1 MKPLVIVVGS
11 FVQDL
16 VFASNRFPSPG
27 ETTLGTFSFGP
38 GGKGSNQAV
47 ASARAGVAT
56 RFIGAVGNDTFG
68 AGARAFHRSEGI
80 DSRLIIKERHATG
93 TAAIMDDREGRNQIV
108 VAIGA
113 SAQITPRDV
122 PASWLRGARV
132 VIAQHEASL
141 SINAHVFRA
150 ARRLGATTILNPAPM
165 RADFDPAVLRHVDVL
180 VPNETEFVAL
190 ARLAGKNIDES
201 TLAHLDDAA
210 LQQLCRHLGVPVVIA
225 TLGARGCFVSLADRF
240 ARITRHRVKVVDS
253 TGAGDAFVGNLA
265 AGLVK
270 FQNDILRAAHFAN
283 AAAALSVTKPGTSR
297 SMPTFRESLKLASA
311 KTVLFTGR

>member
-1 MKPLVIVVGS
+1 MKPLVVVVGS

-16 VFASNRFPSPG
+16 VFVSDRFPVSG
-27 ETTLGTFSFGP
+27 ETTLGTFSLGP

-47 ASARAGVAT
+47 ACARAGVAT
-56 RFIGAVGNDTFG
+56 RFIGAVGEDTFG

-80 DSRLIIKERHATG
+80 DSRLIPKKRHATG
-93 TAAIMDDREGRNQIV
+93 TAAIMVDREGRNQIV

-122 PASWLRGARV
+122 PASWLRGARF

-150 ARRLGATTILNPAPM
+150 ARRRGATTILNPAPM
-165 RADFDPAVLRHVDVL
+165 RADFDRAVLRHVDIL
-180 VPNETEFVAL
+180 VPNETEFAAL
-190 ARLAGKNIDES
+190 VRHVRPNLDES
-201 TLAHLDDAA
+201 TIAHLDDRS
-210 LQQLCRHLGVPVVIA
+210 LQQLCRHLGVPAVIV
-225 TLGARGCFVSLADRF
+225 TLGARGCFVSLTDHS
-240 ARITRHRVKVVDS
+240 ARIAGHPIKVVDS

-270 FQNDILRAAHFAN
+270 FQDDIFRAAHFAN
-283 AAAALSVTKPGTSR
+283 AAAALSVTKPGTSN
-297 SMPTFRESLKLASA
+297 SMPTFHNSMKLASR
-311 KTVLFTGR
+311 VLA

>member
-1 MKPLVIVVGS
+1 MKPLVVVVGS

-16 VFASNRFPSPG
+16 VFLSDHFPTPG
-27 ETTLGTFSFGP
+27 ETTLGTFSLGP

-56 RFIGAVGNDTFG
+56 RFIGAVGDDTFG
-68 AGARAFHRSEGI
+68 AGARAFHRTEGI
-80 DSRLIIKERHATG
+80 DSRLIIKKRHATG
-93 TAAIMDDREGRNQIV
+93 TAAIMVDREGRNQIV

-113 SAQITPRDV
+113 SAQISPRDV

-141 SINAHVFRA
+141 AINAHVFRA
-150 ARRLGATTILNPAPM
+150 ARRIGATTILNPAPM
-165 RADFDPAVLRHVDVL
+165 RADFDRTVLRHVDVL
-180 VPNETEFVAL
+180 VPNETEFAAL

-201 TLAHLDDAA
+201 IPARLDDIP
-210 LQQLCRHLGVPVVIA
+210 LQQLCRRLGVPTVIV
-225 TLGARGCFVSLADRF
+225 TLGDRGCFVSLADRF
-240 ARITRHRVKVVDS
+240 ARIARHRVKVIDS

-270 FQNDILRAAHFAN
+270 FQNDILRAAEFAN
-283 AAAALSVTKPGTSR
+283 AAAALSVTRPGTSR
-297 SMPTFRESLKLASA
+297 SMPTARETMKLSSHS
-311 KTVLFTGR
+311 R